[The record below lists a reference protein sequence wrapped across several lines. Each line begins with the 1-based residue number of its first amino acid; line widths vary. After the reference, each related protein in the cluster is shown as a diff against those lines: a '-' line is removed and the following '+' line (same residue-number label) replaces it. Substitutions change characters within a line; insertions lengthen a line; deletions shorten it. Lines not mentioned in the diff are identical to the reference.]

1 MVFLTHYV
9 IWQKSVPTLG
19 YLRQQDFLDVV
30 PNGFSTHDDGELR
43 RQLDQTAS
51 GIALQAKN
59 TTVKTRASDERNK
72 EEAYLFVTV
81 LSQDVNRLSRKANR
95 FPFEEGDVK
104 AGRVIV
110 DELKQEHLQGQTVL
124 VVCVCPR
131 ELCHSAVDNEG
142 LKTANEAGRKPQFAR
157 NLPKLVIQMATRS

>member
-1 MVFLTHYV
+1 M
-9 IWQKSVPTLG
+9 
-19 YLRQQDFLDVV
+19 DVV

-59 TTVKTRASDERNK
+59 KTVKTRKASEERK
-72 EEAYLFVTV
+72 KSATHLFITV
-81 LSQDVNRLSRKANR
+81 LSQDINRVSRKADR

-110 DELKQEHLQGQTVL
+110 DKLKQEHLQGQTVL
-124 VVCVCPR
+124 VVRLCPR
-131 ELCHSAVDNEG
+131 ELCRSAVDNEG
-142 LKTANEAGRKPQFAR
+142 LMNATEAEGTAEFAR
-157 NLPKLVIQMATRS
+157 ISPKLVIQMATRS